1 MIFGHIQQLAP
12 VPHRRVSS
20 HDVKHTPAPVAHSAT
35 MREDTFQVKT
45 P

>member
-1 MIFGHIQQLAP
+1 MIFGQIQQLSP

-20 HDVKHTPAPVAHSAT
+20 HDVKQPPGPVAHSAT